1 MVNRKSRSSAER
13 NRRHTS
19 FSLSTAVA
27 EATISM
33 PLRLQTVSR
42 QNTRGNSDLSF
53 VLTLARPAAAKLPF
67 SLIRR
72 DLLRPEASLC
82 IPRPMDKESPQ
93 EDGRNSTRDL
103 MRLSQRSE
111 VKFFKKSSKMTEK
124 QISDLN
130 IH

>member
-1 MVNRKSRSSAER
+1 M
-13 NRRHTS
+13 
-19 FSLSTAVA
+19 A
-27 EATISM
+27 EATINM

-42 QNTRGNSDLSF
+42 QNTRGNSDLSC

-67 SLIRR
+67 SLIPR

-82 IPRPMDKESPQ
+82 IPRLMDKEFPQ
-93 EDGRNSTRDL
+93 EDGGRNLIRDL

-130 IH
+130 IY